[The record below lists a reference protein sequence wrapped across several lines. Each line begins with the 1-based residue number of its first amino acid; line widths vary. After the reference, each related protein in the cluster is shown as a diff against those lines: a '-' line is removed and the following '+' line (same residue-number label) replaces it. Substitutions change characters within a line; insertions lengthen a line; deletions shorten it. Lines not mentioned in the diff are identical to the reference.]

1 MSAEDDTTQPLSIRG
16 AHRLVKASGDIYD
29 EEAPFLT
36 IGSWLP
42 QAPLHKR
49 NQLPQPT
56 DRGQGTATHAEA
68 SKFPLLA
75 DLEQPGLIPV
85 ETELEPVRFPSPSTG
100 LPHKGNAAYTH
111 MCTANQHW
119 QPFRAD
125 PQPEHYSLSLH
136 VHAHQHT
143 HQEFP
148 DRHISRNPSQQ
159 APLPQRLISSRP
171 YGYSK
176 PPIPH
181 HESGGDGGQ
190 LGPSVNIRSEPTTPG
205 YSLITIEETTWYSTS
220 EAEHDTQRIIT
231 ALSSSHPDTED
242 LINIL
247 SRHSHPF
254 DIASRK
260 LAYRRK
266 FSTPKARELLD
277 VVDAASRHFSSGF
290 HSLLRALVA
299 GPLELDAHIL
309 FRAMVGAG
317 TNEEYLRL
325 VLLGRTNHEIKA
337 IAAQYEAVSRKRA
350 MVAGKET
357 ETLRSA
363 LEGDVRGNLRKL
375 FFGILLAARR
385 WEDPGTPI
393 PHVELQGD
401 ILDLSAALTGE
412 LDVDKVLEYFVSAS
426 YHRLASISNKWKD
439 ISGDTET
446 LEERIDER
454 FHRDLEDTLLYILSS
469 ARDRA
474 MRDAMM
480 VEESLTKSGF
490 RLGKSGKFPLRN
502 IKQEELAII
511 VVRLVWQDQILE
523 GRTKPNG
530 NGGIYKRGTYLR
542 EVDASYVT
550 LRRSNSEQAVRG
562 DLLRKIQEETS
573 GEFSKFLV
581 ELWRQ
586 RENLEA

>member
-1 MSAEDDTTQPLSIRG
+1 MSAEDDTTQPVSIGG
-16 AHRLVKASGDIYD
+16 AHRVAKASGDIYD
-29 EEAPFLT
+29 EQSPFLV

-42 QAPLHKR
+42 PAPLHKR

-56 DRGQGTATHAEA
+56 DRGQGTAMHAET
-68 SKFPLLA
+68 SRSFPLET
-75 DLEQPGLIPV
+75 LEQPGLIPV
-85 ETELEPVRFPSPSTG
+85 ETELELVRFASPFTG
-100 LPHKGNAAYTH
+100 LPYEGSAPYPHI
-111 MCTANQHW
+111 CTANQHW
-119 QPFRAD
+119 QPFRAG
-125 PQPEHYSLSLH
+125 PQPEHYSLSQVDSPKL
-136 VHAHQHT
+136 
-143 HQEFP
+143 
-148 DRHISRNPSQQ
+148 
-159 APLPQRLISSRP
+159 QRLSSSRP
-171 YGYSK
+171 HGYSK
-176 PPIPH
+176 LTGAPIPH
-181 HESGGDGGQ
+181 HESGSDGGGQ
-190 LGPSVNIRSEPTTPG
+190 LGPSVNIWSEPTTPG
-205 YSLITIEETTWYSTS
+205 YSLVTIEETTWYSNS

-231 ALSSSHPDTED
+231 ALSSSDPDTED

-277 VVDAASRHFSSGF
+277 VVEAASRHFSSGF
-290 HSLLRALVA
+290 HSLLRALIA

-375 FFGILLAARR
+375 YFGILLAARR

-412 LDVDKVLEYFVSAS
+412 LDVDKVLKYFVSAS

-446 LEERIDER
+446 LEERIEER

-474 MRDAMM
+474 MRDAMT
-480 VEESLTKSGF
+480 VEEIVTKSGF

-502 IKQEELAII
+502 IKQEELAI
-511 VVRLVWQDQILE
+511 VVVKLVWQDQILE

-542 EVDASYVT
+542 EVDATYVT
-550 LRRSNSEQAVRG
+550 LLRSNSEQAVRG
-562 DLLRKIQEETS
+562 DLLLKIQEETS

-586 RENLEA
+586 RENPEA